1 MNSTLRPTKRSYPVS
16 FKLHALQL
24 LRMKLKGHHSTAP
37 SVRGTWCTKPHHSF
51 VENQKDDI
59 LDYRGNKKRMK
70 ISPGGR
76 CEIFPD
82 PNGLFEYISE
92 MRVCEGTLT
101 TTHIINTHQLE
112 WLRLYLAE
120 PFQEDG
126 KGFQWLHR
134 LLQRFCHRHGFSRQ
148 KFGHSNQSKAAL
160 MTVRDEFAED
170 FHHSYRAF
178 DDEAI
183 YNVDETGFYYDM
195 PPRYIWV
202 AVQLKAWMDNEV
214 WTTYLRS
221 LLLPQLSEPS
231 ILLLGN
237 FESHVSE
244 ESYSIVTD

>member
-1 MNSTLRPTKRSYPVS
+1 
-16 FKLHALQL
+16 
-24 LRMKLKGHHSTAP
+24 
-37 SVRGTWCTKPHHSF
+37 
-51 VENQKDDI
+51 
-59 LDYRGNKKRMK
+59 MK

-112 WLRLYLAE
+112 WLRLYLAGK
-120 PFQEDG
+120 EDG

-134 LLQRFCHRHGFSRQ
+134 LLQR
-148 KFGHSNQSKAAL
+148 NQSKAAL

>member
-24 LRMKLKGHHSTAP
+24 LRMKLKGHYSTAP
-37 SVRGTWCTKPHHSF
+37 SVRGTWCTKPHLSF

-70 ISPGGR
+70 ISPGG

-92 MRVCEGTLT
+92 MRVCEGTLR

-112 WLRLYLAE
+112 WLRLYLAGK
-120 PFQEDG
+120 EDG

-134 LLQRFCHRHGFSRQ
+134 LLQRFCHQHGFSRQ

-160 MTVRDEFAED
+160 ITVRDEFAED

-183 YNVDETGFYYDM
+183 YN
-195 PPRYIWV
+195 

-221 LLLPQLSEPS
+221 FLLPQLSEPS

>member
-37 SVRGTWCTKPHHSF
+37 SVRGTWCTKPHLSF

-70 ISPGGR
+70 ISPGG

-92 MRVCEGTLT
+92 MRVCEGT
-101 TTHIINTHQLE
+101 
-112 WLRLYLAE
+112 
-120 PFQEDG
+120 
-126 KGFQWLHR
+126 
-134 LLQRFCHRHGFSRQ
+134 
-148 KFGHSNQSKAAL
+148 NQSKAAL
-160 MTVRDEFAED
+160 ITVRDEFAED

-221 LLLPQLSEPS
+221 FLLPQLSEPS

>member
-1 MNSTLRPTKRSYPVS
+1 
-16 FKLHALQL
+16 
-24 LRMKLKGHHSTAP
+24 
-37 SVRGTWCTKPHHSF
+37 
-51 VENQKDDI
+51 
-59 LDYRGNKKRMK
+59 
-70 ISPGGR
+70 
-76 CEIFPD
+76 
-82 PNGLFEYISE
+82 
-92 MRVCEGTLT
+92 
-101 TTHIINTHQLE
+101 
-112 WLRLYLAE
+112 
-120 PFQEDG
+120 
-126 KGFQWLHR
+126 
-134 LLQRFCHRHGFSRQ
+134 
-148 KFGHSNQSKAAL
+148 

-202 AVQLKAWMDNEV
+202 VRGGDAKISSVEKHSLRMTVVLTVRGRIDSHELQSYPPGHFKAVQLKAWMGNEV

>member
-1 MNSTLRPTKRSYPVS
+1 
-16 FKLHALQL
+16 
-24 LRMKLKGHHSTAP
+24 
-37 SVRGTWCTKPHHSF
+37 
-51 VENQKDDI
+51 
-59 LDYRGNKKRMK
+59 MK

-101 TTHIINTHQLE
+101 MTHIINTHQLE
-112 WLRLYLAE
+112 WLRLYLA
-120 PFQEDG
+120 G
-126 KGFQWLHR
+126 N
-134 LLQRFCHRHGFSRQ
+134 
-148 KFGHSNQSKAAL
+148 NQSKAAL

-170 FHHSYRAF
+170 FHHTYRAF